1 MVKKINENEND
12 SENTREGIPL
22 REIKSVQ
29 LRKYSLLIMLVL
41 TLMLTAFGVYLYMTT
56 SYEHYYKTAQK
67 EQGASSAELMLKM
80 KQMLEDEK
88 ARQSLLPPPPPPLVE
103 ANITE
108 QNQTTEKSAESHE
121 TNVTLSSHDTDSKRQ
136 ELSEVHDYE
145 RSIKESGKPARPN
158 EVIRKKYPEGT
169 TPKLAIV
176 IDDVSFPWQT
186 RSIKE
191 IPYKVTP
198 SFFPP
203 TKGHPETVRLSH
215 EFEFAMIH
223 LPMES
228 KNYSS
233 PEPETLNAVDS
244 SEVIEKRIKR
254 IKELFPQMVYY
265 NNHTG
270 GSYTADYNAMDR
282 LVKIMKENGLVFV
295 DSRTAGNSKAPEIT
309 KKYDM
314 FLYSRD
320 VFLDNSLDKN
330 LIRTQLKEA
339 VLKAK
344 KHGYAIAIGH
354 PHKNTLE
361 VLKESTDL
369 LQGVDMVYLQ
379 EL

>member
-12 SENTREGIPL
+12 NENTREGIPL

-67 EQGASSAELMLKM
+67 EQGTSSAELMLKM

-88 ARQSLLPPPPPPLVE
+88 ARQSQLPPPPPIVE

-121 TNVTLSSHDTDSKRQ
+121 TNVTLPSHDTDSKRQ

-282 LVKIMKENGLVFV
+282 LVKIMKANGLVFV

-369 LQGVDMVYLQ
+369 LQGVDMVYLK

>member
-67 EQGASSAELMLKM
+67 EQGTSSAELMLKM

-88 ARQSLLPPPPPPLVE
+88 ARQSQLPPPPPIVE

-121 TNVTLSSHDTDSKRQ
+121 TNVTLPSHDNESKRQ

-282 LVKIMKENGLVFV
+282 LVKIMKANGLVFV

-369 LQGVDMVYLQ
+369 LQGVDMVYLK

>member
-12 SENTREGIPL
+12 NENTREGIPL

-67 EQGASSAELMLKM
+67 EQGTSSAELMLKM

-88 ARQSLLPPPPPPLVE
+88 ARQSQLPPPPPIVE

-121 TNVTLSSHDTDSKRQ
+121 TNATLPSHDTDSKRQ

-282 LVKIMKENGLVFV
+282 LVKIMKANGLVFV

-369 LQGVDMVYLQ
+369 LQGVDMVYLK